1 MEEKVLTDFLLGRLD
16 KGKESEVL
24 NWIEESEENRI
35 EFNTIKN
42 MLAFAHLAHNG
53 RAGSDLLRRKAHRIT
68 GAESGRLIKT
78 VLRYAA
84 AVVVTAGLITSLF
97 IYRSASF
104 REQLASTYQ
113 SVTAPPGQTTEVQ
126 LADGSRV
133 LLNSGTSITYPALFI
148 QGTREIN
155 LSGEAFFEV
164 ASDIENPFIVKA
176 GKIEVKATG
185 TSFNVDAYS
194 DGNEI
199 NVTLVEGSVTVN
211 CSEEGYSNRLSPGEN
226 LQVDLINRD
235 YFKSTVDTYF
245 YTSWQQGIITFSNR
259 PLGEI
264 AKDLERWYNVE
275 INFARESTRTIRYSG
290 AILKNKPIDQVL
302 EILKLTS
309 HFNYAIEIDD
319 DKKSII
325 TIK

>member
-1 MEEKVLTDFLLGRLD
+1 MEEKMLTDFLAGRLD
-16 KGKESEVL
+16 KEKESEVL

-42 MLAFAHLAHNG
+42 MLAFAHLAHEG
-53 RAGSDLLRRKAHRIT
+53 RPGSDLLRRKARRIT

-84 AVVVTAGLITSLF
+84 AVGVTAGVITSLF
-97 IYRSASF
+97 IYRSANF

-113 SVTAPPGQTTEVQ
+113 SVTAPPGQTTEVL

-133 LLNSGTSITYPALFI
+133 LLNSGTSITYPALFVS
-148 QGTREIN
+148 GEREIN

-164 ASDIENPFIVKA
+164 AKERDNPFIVKA
-176 GKIEVKATG
+176 GKIRVTATG

-199 NVTLVEGSVTVN
+199 NVTLVEGSVTVK
-211 CSEEGYSNRLSPGEN
+211 SEDEDYITTLSPGEN
-226 LQVDLINRD
+226 VRTDLITGE
-235 YFKSTVDTYF
+235 YLKSTVDTYF

-259 PLGEI
+259 QLGEI

-275 INFARESTRTIRYSG
+275 IIFARESTRTIRYSG

-319 DKKSII
+319 DKRSII

>member
-1 MEEKVLTDFLLGRLD
+1 MEEKILTDFLMGRVD
-16 KGKESEVL
+16 KEKESEVL
-24 NWIEESEENRI
+24 DWIEESEENRI

-42 MLAFAHLAHNG
+42 ILALAHLAHEG
-53 RAGSDLLRRKAHRIT
+53 RSGSDLLRRRARSIT
-68 GAESGRLIKT
+68 GAQSGRLIKT

-84 AVVVTAGLITSLF
+84 AVIVTAGLITSLF
-97 IYRSASF
+97 IYRSANF

-113 SVTAPPGQTTEVQ
+113 TVTAPPGQTTEIM

-133 LLNSGTSITYPALFI
+133 LLNSGTSITYPALFFP
-148 QGTREIN
+148 GERMVN

-164 ASDIENPFIVKA
+164 SSDTENPFIVKA

-185 TSFNVDAYS
+185 TAFNVDAYS

-199 NVTLVEGSVTVN
+199 NVTLVEGVVKVN
-211 CSEEGYSNRLSPGEN
+211 CAEEGYINTLLPGEN
-226 LQVDLINRD
+226 LRADLTNGD
-235 YFKSTVDTYF
+235 YCKSTVDTYF

-259 PLGEI
+259 QLGEI

-275 INFARESTRTIRYSG
+275 IIFAREATRTIRYSG

-309 HFNYAIEIDD
+309 HFNYVIEIDD
-319 DKKSII
+319 DKRSII

>member
-1 MEEKVLTDFLLGRLD
+1 MKEKMLTDFLLGRLD
-16 KGKESEVL
+16 KEKESEVID
-24 NWIEESEENRI
+24 WIEESDENRV

-42 MLAFAHLAHNG
+42 MLAFAHLAHEG
-53 RAGSDLLRRKAHRIT
+53 RAGSDLLRRKARRIT
-68 GAESGRLIKT
+68 GAESGRLIKA

-84 AVVVTAGLITSLF
+84 AVVVTAGVITTLF
-97 IYRSASF
+97 VYRSANF

-113 SVTAPPGQTTEVQ
+113 SVTAPPGQTTDVL

-133 LLNSGTSITYPALFI
+133 LLNSGTSITYPALFASGERQI
-148 QGTREIN
+148 ELN
-155 LSGEAFFEV
+155 GEAFFEV
-164 ASDIENPFIVKA
+164 ATDRDNPFIVKA
-176 GKIEVKATG
+176 GKIRVKATG

-199 NVTLVEGSVTVN
+199 NVTLVEGNVTVKCTDDN
-211 CSEEGYSNRLSPGEN
+211 YITTLSPGEN
-226 LQVDLINRD
+226 VRADLINGE
-235 YFKSTVDTYF
+235 YLKSTVDTYF

-264 AKDLERWYNVE
+264 ARDLERWYNVE

-309 HFNYAIEIDD
+309 HFNYELMIDD
-319 DKKSII
+319 DKRSII

>member
-1 MEEKVLTDFLLGRLD
+1 MEEKMLTDFLLGRLD
-16 KGKESEVL
+16 REKESEVL

-35 EFNTIKN
+35 EFNTTKN
-42 MLAFAHLAHNG
+42 ILAFAHLAHEG
-53 RAGSDLLRRKAHRIT
+53 RTGSDLLRRKARRIT

-84 AVVVTAGLITSLF
+84 TVVVTAGVITSLF
-97 IYRSASF
+97 IYRTASF
-104 REQLASTYQ
+104 REQFASTYQ
-113 SVTAPPGQTTEVQ
+113 SVTAPPGQTTEVL
-126 LADGSRV
+126 LADGTRV
-133 LLNSGTSITYPALFI
+133 LLNSGTSITYPALFVS
-148 QGTREIN
+148 GEREIN

-164 ASDIENPFIVKA
+164 ASDRDNPFIVKA
-176 GKIEVKATG
+176 GKIKVKATG

-199 NVTLVEGSVTVN
+199 NVTLVEGSVTVK
-211 CSEEGYSNRLSPGEN
+211 CTDDDYITTLSPGEN
-226 LQVDLINRD
+226 VRADLTNGD